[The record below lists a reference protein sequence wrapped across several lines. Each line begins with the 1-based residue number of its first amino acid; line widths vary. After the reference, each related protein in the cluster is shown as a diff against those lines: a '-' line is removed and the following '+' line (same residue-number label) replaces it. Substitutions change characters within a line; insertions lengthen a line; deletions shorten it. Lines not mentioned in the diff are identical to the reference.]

1 MRPAYLTADISPGDC
16 GSASLHSLVPWP
28 WVPKHPCRAE
38 GRELV
43 PKPTLGASVSPL
55 PFKNWDSFPW
65 LAAAAWG
72 WPGLEKGL
80 EKCPQP
86 CPPPSQAHLTSFLSL
101 KPFPCNLTALGA
113 FSCRN
118 LFGHPRP
125 RVLLSTR
132 VPHAGTSC
140 WELGRANGPG
150 GTGKHGEPRWGLFHC
165 SLTRPRAM
173 QGIIDSSR
181 QPRRPPRPAGRMPPG
196 TRRQLRALPVVQ
208 KRRNK
213 IPGRLL

>member
-1 MRPAYLTADISPGDC
+1 MRPAYLTADISPGGC

-86 CPPPSQAHLTSFLSL
+86 CPPPQPSTSHQLPEPEAISLRFNSFRCIFLQELVWAPSATCAL
-101 KPFPCNLTALGA
+101 IHTGASCWDLMLGA
-113 FSCRN
+113 GESKWPWWDWETWGASMGVISLQPN
-118 LFGHPRP
+118 TTQG
-125 RVLLSTR
+125 
-132 VPHAGTSC
+132 HAG
-140 WELGRANGPG
+140 
-150 GTGKHGEPRWGLFHC
+150 
-165 SLTRPRAM
+165 
-173 QGIIDSSR
+173 DY
-181 QPRRPPRPAGRMPPG
+181 
-196 TRRQLRALPVVQ
+196 
-208 KRRNK
+208 
-213 IPGRLL
+213 